1 MKRRGIAA
9 RGSAWVLLAIC
20 LAANVLFQRLNSPQW
35 TDVGDLQTPPRFEL
49 VRAASLGESALAGYL
64 ADLFLQN
71 FNVSLGRATPVA
83 AMDRSVVIRWL
94 DLSTGLDADSR
105 YPYLLAARHF
115 AETGTPEQRRCMLD
129 WIYQRFQEQPNE
141 RWPWL
146 VHALFAA
153 RHVLHD
159 DTLAETYAAA
169 LRTRVTDPTAPS
181 WVTTNGCAAA
191 RRSRRDRR
199 GEGPPGRTHR
209 CRSNSLPRR
218 TQVPGVANC
227 GSAASATQNVTQ
239 STLRVRVFCR

>member
-9 RGSAWVLLAIC
+9 RGSAWALLAIS
-20 LAANVLFQRLNSPQW
+20 LGANVLFQRLNSPQW
-35 TDVGDLQTPPRFEL
+35 SDVDLQTPPRLEL

-64 ADLFLQN
+64 AGLFLQN

-129 WIYQRFQEQPNE
+129 WIYQRFQEQPNA

-169 LRTRVTDPTAPS
+169 LRTRVTDPTAPT
-181 WVTTNGCAAA
+181 WVRQMDVLLHADLGETEEAKVLLAGLIDAGQIRSPGELKFLESRIAAA
-191 RRSRRDRR
+191 Q
-199 GEGPPGRTHR
+199 PP
-209 CRSNSLPRR
+209 P
-218 TQVPGVANC
+218 PKM
-227 GSAASATQNVTQ
+227 
-239 STLRVRVFCR
+239 